1 MLAIVSLILGSPALA
16 DKPVKVD
23 KSVKADSATDSHG
36 YDMRMENANRDSGK
50 ASWKTGDSTGNDDNT
65 GGDNTGDNTDP
76 SGCIYSGQII
86 VHSDGW
92 HCDVLS
98 LSICQLIKRLTAKP
112 PGVFFWDF
120 PK

>member
-1 MLAIVSLILGSPALA
+1 MRGKVIEMRKTKFWLIQIVMLAIVSLILGSPALA

-86 VHSDGW
+86 VHSDGTVTF
-92 HCDVLS
+92 CL
-98 LSICQLIKRLTAKP
+98 
-112 PGVFFWDF
+112 
-120 PK
+120 